1 MQKITRS
8 STAVYNSVH
17 IPLPSHNI
25 SYTVHSYL
33 AHNFYDMMLDLEL
46 TPLKTVQNAPMR

>member
-1 MQKITRS
+1 MQIITRS

-17 IPLPSHNI
+17 IPFPSQNI
-25 SYTVHSYL
+25 SYTVHSFL
-33 AHNFYDMMLDLEL
+33 ANDFYDVMLDMEL